1 MSRARSLFQ
10 VLFTA
15 GLDKH
20 KHPNLE
26 RAIQGIAAEVYPS
39 ALALGDGDRKEAE
52 DLAFAVVAIAHGYA
66 MLLLSGTF
74 GPVDDAVEETVAR
87 ASRAAQ
93 DLVRGR
99 LIGS

>member
-39 ALALGDGDRKEAE
+39 ALALGDREEAE
-52 DLAFAVVAIAHGYA
+52 ELALAVVAIAPGYA

-87 ASRAAQ
+87 SSRAAQ